1 MLYNVEEKKERAQL
15 IFSRESRKS
24 SSAVDATDGDYNNDN
39 DDNAKVALI
48 EPSYSLTVA
57 VCANLV

>member
-1 MLYNVEEKKERAQL
+1 MWKKKRKERN
-15 IFSRESRKS
+15 S
-24 SSAVDATDGDYNNDN
+24 SSVESPDKVVVDATDGDYNN
-39 DDNAKVALI
+39 DNAKVALI

>member
-1 MLYNVEEKKERAQL
+1 MWKKKRKERN
-15 IFSRESRKS
+15 S
-24 SSAVDATDGDYNNDN
+24 SSVESPDKVVVDATDGDYNNDN
-39 DDNAKVALI
+39 NDNAKVALI